1 MQSTGTSRRSFC
13 SWLLSFC
20 SRLLCKARVR
30 LAPTLTATLVV
41 LAINSAGY
49 TQSAPS
55 QPAQRSAP
63 PSQPAQQPAPPSQPA
78 QQSAPPSQPAQQS
91 SPAASPSRSEEA
103 ILVAVR
109 STLIAL
115 DQANVT
121 GNYTVLR
128 DLGAPGFSANNSAAD
143 LSRIFANIRQQ
154 KLDFTPIALMEPKYS
169 MGPLID
175 AQNLLR
181 VGGTL
186 AAIPTALKYE
196 LAFQLVNDRW
206 RLFGINLQPEAASQP
221 AR

>member
-1 MQSTGTSRRSFC
+1 MQSTGTSR
-13 SWLLSFC
+13 LSLW
-20 SRLLCKARVR
+20 SRRLRESRFR
-30 LAPTLTATLVV
+30 LAPTLTATLVA
-41 LAINSAGY
+41 LAVNSAGY
-49 TQSAPS
+49 TQSAP
-55 QPAQRSAP
+55 P
-63 PSQPAQQPAPPSQPA
+63 QPAQQPSP
-78 QQSAPPSQPAQQS
+78 PAQQS

-154 KLDFTPIALMEPKYS
+154 KLDLTPIALMEPKYS

-175 AQNLLR
+175 GQNLLR